1 MATTSTQSARSLPPV
16 PSTSGTSFAES
27 SVRERMREKLKAARF
42 KAKNDL
48 LQEALGPRP
57 RSRKTLKEKK
67 AQIQL
72 DNEIGESALSVMQE
86 NEHKVSTRVKYHDSV
101 RKVKQKLKV
110 PLGYPSAEEAYN
122 FFTFNFDHEPET
134 VGDETQNKR
143 KSVLD
148 DKEDKPQEPTQD
160 HQEEQGEN
168 EMDEEEHL
176 VHDKEDDD
184 IFILE
189 QTALDFLVVRPAEYE
204 SYSGRVQKERE
215 ILFIPSMLRVP
226 ASVKVPE
233 NKQPRYLEDEGL
245 YTGKRPVVSPS
256 NQNILENRI
265 LKQDQGK
272 KWFGDDGQILA
283 LPSPIK
289 QSCTRPPIF
298 PAEEGKQPEL
308 VTFYKKAIHMRLAN
322 QYIVG
327 SEDPQGQFQ
336 LDIDIAGLI
345 FTHHPC
351 FSREHV
357 LTAKLAQLFDQY
369 LSRKQKNLT
378 QLLTDKLCALR
389 NALQSILDTSESG
402 ILNPVAQQSITE
414 YKLAIRQTRRL
425 RDIEQEKDRIL
436 LKALIKVWKEI
447 KSLRDFQK
455 FTNTPLKLYLRKE
468 EVDQKLDEEA
478 YEAEIQ
484 TETAELLDENTE
496 EYEKKMEEYK
506 TELQAWKSWKKA
518 QKIKKK
524 KKKTSQNPEDE
535 EIEDSEYV
543 EEVIKPNPPPVV
555 DRLQVELQVREKAS
569 NIRRKPGHP
578 VLIPELSLT
587 GNITPNELCPRAEIL
602 RREDVKKR
610 SVFLKVLFNSKEVS
624 RTVSRQISSDF
635 RVHFGQIFNL
645 QIFNWPESLKL
656 QLYETVGLGSANL
669 VMEVFIPVP
678 ETTVLTGR
686 APIEEIEF
694 SSDQHVLLDHEGVGS
709 GVPIS
714 FEADG
719 SNKMILMTSGK
730 VSCSVSWAVGENG
743 VPLIPPISQKNA
755 GITSALKNID
765 AIASVGASGLT
776 DMKKLARWVAE
787 TKLDPNDPSNAA
799 LMQQILVATSGDDS
813 VPDFFRL
820 EQLQQEFNFVSNE
833 ELNRSKRFRLL
844 ELRNHEV
851 AEFRNYKFIPLLERE
866 ISERILQDYEK
877 KLCERDVVDTKDHLD
892 AHRALVAKYLQKVR
906 ESVINRFLIA
916 KHHFLLSDLVNEDE
930 IPTLGILGF
939 GLFKLAEAKRPLKP
953 RRKERKKVTVQ
964 NLSDGD
970 IKLLVNI
977 IRAYE
982 IPVRK
987 PAGSK
992 LQQPSKSSWSFNEMF
1007 AASAAPQSPTHSP
1020 EWAFNQV
1027 SVRPFVEVSF
1037 QRTVCR
1043 TTTAEGPNPNW
1054 NEELELPFRAPN
1066 GDYSPS
1072 SLQSVKDDIFINIF
1086 DEALYDVLEDD
1097 RERESGGVHTR
1108 VEKHWLG
1115 SVRIP
1120 FTTVYF
1126 QSRIDGTFRIDIPP
1140 VLLGYIKGKNL
1151 GPERG
1156 YDSFRNLT
1164 EGSYLSLFITIEP
1177 QLIPGESVREKFD
1190 TQEDEK
1196 LLEAAEKFQVECALK
1211 FPSRQ
1216 CLTTVIDISG
1226 KTVFITRYLKSLN
1239 PPEELLQVHADNLQA
1254 TCELVAR
1261 YVALIPFLPDNVSF
1275 AGICDLWSTSDQFLD
1290 LLAGD
1295 EEEHAVLLCNYF
1307 LALGKKAWLLIGNAI
1322 PEGPT
1327 AYVLTWEQN
1336 QYVIWN
1342 PSCGRFYRQ
1351 YDAFCP
1357 LQSVSCL
1364 ISHDNVWFNIQQY
1377 ESPLRI
1383 SFDVSKSKLWKPFFS
1398 RSLPFP
1404 GLSSV
1409 QPEEIFYQR
1418 ADKAAALDLQSRLEK
1433 ILKEKIMEWRPR
1445 HLTRWNRYC
1454 TSTLRHFLP
1463 LLEKNQGKDMDDDH
1477 QAELQKQLG
1486 DYRVSGFPINMP
1498 FSEVTPLVEAVY
1510 STGVHSIDIPNIEFA
1525 LAVYVHA
1532 YPKNILS
1539 VWIYIASL
1547 VRNR

>member
-930 IPTLGILGF
+930 IPTLG
-939 GLFKLAEAKRPLKP
+939 
-953 RRKERKKVTVQ
+953 
-964 NLSDGD
+964 
-970 IKLLVNI
+970 
-977 IRAYE
+977 
-982 IPVRK
+982 
-987 PAGSK
+987 K